1 MRNAG
6 LYLWSACSGLL
17 LLAACRG
24 HSAGQ
29 EPGPH
34 FSLLTSG
41 STNIDFNNQVT
52 ESDSVNFYTNEYMY
66 IGSGV
71 GVGDFNCDGKQ
82 DLFFCGSQV
91 SSRLYLNK
99 GNFSFEDITAKA
111 GVGTHVWCTGVS
123 VIDINNDGWPDIY
136 VCVSHSPD
144 PQKRKNLL
152 FINQGNGKDGVPV
165 FKEEAAEYGLAD
177 TGYSTQAVFFD
188 YDKDGD
194 LDMYL
199 ENHRLYNPRPNDI
212 VPRDTSGNSPAEDR
226 LYRNEGIPPGMDHPV
241 FKDVTREAGIK
252 EDGYGLGVVV
262 ADLNKDGWPDI
273 YVANDYIGNDVLW
286 LNNKDGTFRNVI
298 AHSLRHQSYN
308 SMGVDA
314 ADINNDGWPDLA
326 VLDMMPATNE
336 RKKIMYA
343 GASPQRYEMERR
355 MGYEPSFTRN
365 MLQLNNGD
373 RQWEGKT
380 IPFFSEIGQLA
391 GVSATDWSWSVLM
404 ADFNNDGWKDMYITN
419 GMARDLTNND
429 FLFYWQSMY
438 QPAYGFGGG
447 KADSRGLTP
456 EQISMVRK
464 ELEKYGSVPL
474 DNYLFMNRGGGDL
487 RLDDCTKAAGLDVP
501 SISQGA
507 VYADLDNDGNLDIIV
522 NNMNMEAS
530 VWKNQTFAGIADS
543 SHHFLTVE
551 LKGDHLNNSGIG
563 AKLYLYTGGMQ
574 QYLEQSPVR
583 GYASTV
589 DNRLHFGLGRAVFAD
604 SVRIV
609 WPDDRVQ
616 VIDHVAADHFITLDH
631 ADARPAGRNGDP
643 MGSGR
648 LASGGNTPLLF
659 TDAAHEENIAFKH
672 SERSY
677 FDFAYQHMLPQK
689 YSQLGPPL
697 ATADVN
703 GDGLTDFFAGGA
715 AGQPGRLFIQQ
726 ADGRFLARDLVA
738 GSNGAGTGKNG
749 AGNGLSVT
757 SVIAEDLGAI
767 FFDAN
772 GDGSPDLLVTGGST
786 EFGSGSMNNKP
797 RLYLN
802 DGKGNFRLDPS
813 AIPADISVIAQ
824 AVAVGDLDGD
834 GEPDIFIGGRVVA
847 GQYPTSPRSY
857 ILHNHHGVFT
867 DVTAKVCPD
876 LEWPGMVTAALWTDF
891 NKDGRPDLLIC
902 GEWMPLRFFKN
913 TGGRLEEVTGSTG
926 LKGNYGLW
934 RSLQAVDINHDGN
947 MDYVAG
953 NMGWNNDYHL
963 SAERPLRLY
972 AKDMDNNGIIDL
984 VPAYYIRNRDGDY
997 KLYPDLDRNQLADE
1011 VPSVKKKYLLHADF
1025 AKLGMDQLKSDFGE
1039 EGWMELKCETSSSVW
1054 IENKGD
1060 GRFVMHELP
1069 LAAQFAPVNAIL
1081 AEDVDGD
1088 GNIDLVLGGNEYQS
1102 APGRGRQDA
1111 SYGLLLKGDG
1121 HGSFI
1126 PVDPQKSGLI
1136 LDGDVKALKG
1146 LETCRHR
1153 RLVLAA
1159 VNDDS
1164 LRCFKLLK

>member
-1 MRNAG
+1 MRIAG
-6 LYLWSACSGLL
+6 LYVSSACAGLL
-17 LLAACRG
+17 LIAACRG
-24 HSAGQ
+24 HSAEQVTGL
-29 EPGPH
+29 H
-34 FSLLTSG
+34 FSLLTKEQ
-41 STNIDFNNQVT
+41 TNIDFNNRIT

-71 GVGDFNCDGKQ
+71 GVGDFNRDGKQ
-82 DLFFCGSQV
+82 DIFFCGSQV

-99 GNFSFEDITAKA
+99 GNFSFQDITANA

-144 PQKRKNLL
+144 PEKRKNLL
-152 FINQGNGKDGVPV
+152 FINQGNGKDGIPV

-188 YDKDGD
+188 YDKDGR

-226 LYRNEGIPPGMDHPV
+226 LYRNEGIPPGKNHPV
-241 FKDVTREAGIK
+241 FRDVSREAGIR

-314 ADINNDGWPDLA
+314 ADLNNDGWPELA
-326 VLDMMPATNE
+326 VLDMLPETNE

-343 GASPQRYEMERR
+343 GASPERYDMERR

-373 RQWEGKT
+373 RSWAGKA

-391 GVSATDWSWSVLM
+391 GISATDWSWSVLM
-404 ADFNNDGWKDMYITN
+404 ADFNNDGWKDIYITN

-438 QPAYGFGGG
+438 QADYSFGGG
-447 KADSRGLTP
+447 RKDSRGLSKD
-456 EQISMVRK
+456 QVRSVQQ
-464 ELEKYGSVPL
+464 ELNKYGSVAL
-474 DNYLFMNRGGGDL
+474 DNYFFLNRGGGDL
-487 RLDDCTKAAGLDVP
+487 RFDDRTAAAGLDVP

-507 VYADLDNDGNLDIIV
+507 VYADLDNDGSLDIIV
-522 NNMNMEAS
+522 NNMNQEAFI
-530 VWKNQTFAGIADS
+530 WKNGSREGPADS
-543 SHHFLTVE
+543 THHFLTVS
-551 LKGDHLNNSGIG
+551 LQGVPSNGSGIG
-563 AKLYLYTGGMQ
+563 AKLDLYAGGLR

-589 DNRLHFGLGRAVFAD
+589 DNRLHFGLGKAKTVD
-604 SVRIV
+604 SLKIE
-609 WPDDRVQ
+609 WPDGKVQ
-616 VIDHVAADHFITLDH
+616 VLRHVEADRFITLDQR
-631 ADARPAGRNGDP
+631 DAHPMPSALETGNGIP
-643 MGSGR
+643 QS
-648 LASGGNTPLLF
+648 PLLF
-659 TDAAHEENIAFKH
+659 TDAGQGMNISYKH
-672 SERSY
+672 NERPY
-677 FDFAYQHMLPQK
+677 FDFGYQRMLPQK

-703 GDGLTDFFAGGA
+703 GDGLMDFFVGGA
-715 AGQPGRLFIQQ
+715 AGQPGQLFIQQ
-726 ADGRFLARDLVA
+726 KDGRFLARNLV
-738 GSNGAGTGKNG
+738 GAKDGPG
-749 AGNGLSVT
+749 AAV
-757 SVIAEDLGAI
+757 AAFPDFQEDLGAV

-772 GDGSPDLLVTGGST
+772 GDGFPDLLVTGGSS
-786 EFGSGSMNNKP
+786 EFGTRGLNNRP

-802 DGKGNFRLDPS
+802 DGKGQFRYDEA

-824 AVAVGDLDGD
+824 AVTIGDFNGD
-834 GEPDIFIGGRVVA
+834 GEPDIFIGGRVLA
-847 GQYPTSPRSY
+847 GQYPNSPRSY
-857 ILHNHHGVFT
+857 ILQNHHGVFS
-867 DVTAKVCPD
+867 DVTAKVCPA
-876 LEWPGMVTAALWTDF
+876 LEYPGLVTAALWTDF
-891 NKDGRPDLLIC
+891 NKDRQLDLLIC

-913 TGGRLEEVTGSTG
+913 RNGKLEEVTDSTG
-926 LKGNYGLW
+926 LKGDYGLW

-947 MDYVAG
+947 IDYVAG

-963 SAERPLRLY
+963 SAERPLRFY
-972 AKDMDNNGIIDL
+972 AKDMDHNGIIDL
-984 VPAYYIRNRDGDY
+984 IPAYYIKNSQGEY

-1011 VPSVKKKYLLHADF
+1011 VPAVKKKYLLHADF
-1025 AKLGMDQLKSDFGE
+1025 AKLDMDQLRSDFGA
-1039 EGWMELKCETSSSVW
+1039 EGWTELKCETSSSVW

-1060 GRFVMHELP
+1060 GRFVLHELP
-1069 LAAQFAPVNAIL
+1069 LYAQFAPVNAIL
-1081 AEDVDGD
+1081 AEDLDGD
-1088 GNIDLVLGGNEYQS
+1088 GNIDLVLAGNEYQS

-1111 SYGLLLKGDG
+1111 SYGLVLKGDG
-1121 HGSFI
+1121 RGDFM
-1126 PVDPQKSGLI
+1126 PVGPVNSGLI
-1136 LDGDVKALKG
+1136 LDGDVKDLKMIHAG
-1146 LETCRHR
+1146 KGQ
-1153 RLVLAA
+1153 RLMLAA

-1164 LRCFKLLK
+1164 LRCFMLKK